1 MDYRKE
7 SKIVILE
14 LKARIIN
21 FNFAKPTSPPYVI
34 LGIRELAFNE
44 LNI

>member
-21 FNFAKPTSPPYVI
+21 FNFAKPTSVI
-34 LGIRELAFNE
+34 LGLRELAFNE